1 MTEVK
6 TIQSI
11 SYGTLNFSIYER
23 QGQFGPQKSFVLS
36 KRVYNKETRNFD
48 KVGNVQLKNFADLST
63 IKVLLRNYE
72 KGKTINSYS
81 LYQYA
86 ETGIYIFSK
95 EYQNKE
101 GAKEFQK
108 INLETQE
115 VYQLIDLIDRVL
127 ALNIKPI
134 SVNKKEEKETPITA
148 EYINNFLSEK
158 KQEKDN
164 DFIDDEI
171 PF

>member
-1 MTEVK
+1 MTDVK
-6 TIQSI
+6 TLQSI

-23 QGQFGPQKSFVLS
+23 DGLYGPQKNFVIS
-36 KRVYNKETRNFD
+36 KKIYNKETRNFD

-72 KGKTINSYS
+72 KGKTVVPYSINR
-81 LYQYA
+81 YQ
-86 ETGIYIFSK
+86 ETDYYIFSK
-95 EYQNKE
+95 EYMDKNN
-101 GAKEFQK
+101 QK
-108 INLETQE
+108 NYQTINLEIQE

-134 SVNKKEEKETPITA
+134 STNKKEEKETPITA
-148 EYINNFLSEK
+148 DYINNFLAEK
-158 KQEKDN
+158 KN
-164 DFIDDEI
+164 DFIEKIDDDDI